1 MSVRHAAGTRPA
13 ALPHT
18 SSCLPSRAR
27 IPGGAQSAFLPA
39 SLSASRLLAAA
50 AFALVLTGCQ
60 KAEAPPPAPQE
71 NTVTVLPIATQRLA
85 VEESLA
91 GRTVA
96 HMIAEMRPQ
105 VGGIIQK
112 RLFTEGQEVKE
123 GQVLYQ
129 LDAAS
134 YEAAYDNAK
143 ATLAQAQAAVLSA
156 KPKAQRYRDLLAIDA
171 VSKQDV
177 DDAEATLRQNRA
189 AVVAAQA
196 SLQSAKI
203 NLDYTR
209 IKAPIS
215 GRIGT
220 STYTPGALVTAS
232 QDTALTT
239 IQQLD
244 PIYVDVTQ
252 TSAQL
257 LQLRKAID
265 SGALQAVNGRVKV
278 KIFLEDGSVY
288 NHEGTLEFVGTSIST
303 STGNITLR
311 AVVPNPDGLLLPGA
325 YVRAMLPLAIDEHA
339 ILIPQTALT
348 RNTRGEAVVK
358 LVGDDNKVE
367 ERVIGVADTDGDQWI
382 VTGGLKAGEKLI
394 VEGGSRVSGGQT
406 VKIESTQP
414 AHQGTVKVK
423 TGVKGDAAAAPSPAT
438 PETGATGSQDAAPR
452 GDGTAAATADDA
464 GRDGNRTSTEDD
476 SKPAGSSGPA
486 SAETGAAAASSK

>member
-1 MSVRHAAGTRPA
+1 MSACPAAVSRPA
-13 ALPHT
+13 AHRRVSRRATSCTRKPVRALP
-18 SSCLPSRAR
+18 
-27 IPGGAQSAFLPA
+27 GAH
-39 SLSASRLLAAA
+39 LLITTAV
-50 AFALVLTGCQ
+50 ALALAGCQ
-60 KAEAPPPAPQE
+60 KAGAPAPAPE
-71 NTVTVLPIATQRLA
+71 ETTVVVQPIVTQRLA
-85 VEESLA
+85 VEQSLA

-96 HMIAEMRPQ
+96 HMSAEVRPQ

-143 ATLAQAQAAVLSA
+143 ASLVQAQAVVRAA

-177 DDAEATLRQNRA
+177 DDAEATLQQNRA

-257 LQLRKAID
+257 LALRKAID
-265 SGALQAVNGRVKV
+265 SGALQAVNGKVKV
-278 KIFLEDGSVY
+278 KIFLEDGSLY

-311 AVVPNPDGLLLPGA
+311 AVVPNPDHLLLPGA
-325 YVRAMLPLAIDEHA
+325 YVRAVLPLAIDEQA
-339 ILIPQTALT
+339 ILVPQTALT

-358 LVGDDNKVE
+358 LVGNDGKVE

-382 VTGGLKAGEKLI
+382 VTSGLKAGEKLVI
-394 VEGGSRVSGGQT
+394 EGGSRASGGQT
-406 VKIESTQP
+406 VKVEEKQAAP
-414 AHQGTVKVK
+414 HGTVKVK
-423 TGVKGDAAAAPSPAT
+423 TGAKDD
-438 PETGATGSQDAAPR
+438 ATGSHETPAASVEHEGSAAPAQS
-452 GDGTAAATADDA
+452 GTDSAS
-464 GRDGNRTSTEDD
+464 GRQ
-476 SKPAGSSGPA
+476 
-486 SAETGAAAASSK
+486 